1 MNGSVRFCEKC
12 KIIKPDRAHHCS
24 VCSCCVLKMDHHCP
38 WVNNCVNFYNYKYF
52 VLFLGYALVYCL
64 YVAFTSLHDFV
75 EFWKVGAVSFRFV
88 STLAT
93 TLNARC
99 MRRPVS

>member
-1 MNGSVRFCEKC
+1 
-12 KIIKPDRAHHCS
+12 
-24 VCSCCVLKMDHHCP
+24 MDHHCP

-75 EFWKVGAVSFRFV
+75 DFWKVGAVSFAFF
-88 STLAT
+88 STLIT
-93 TLNARC
+93 TLFARC
-99 MRRPVS
+99 MR